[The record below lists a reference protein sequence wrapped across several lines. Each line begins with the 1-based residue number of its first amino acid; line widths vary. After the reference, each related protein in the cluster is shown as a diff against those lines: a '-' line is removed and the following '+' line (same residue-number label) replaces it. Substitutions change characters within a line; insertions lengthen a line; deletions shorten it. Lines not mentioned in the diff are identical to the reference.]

1 MISFICNN
9 ENITTSL
16 SSGLNVL
23 SWLRE
28 KQGLKGTKEGC
39 REGDCGAC
47 TVILGKPSDDGLIY
61 SAVASCLLPIGEIHG
76 NHLVT
81 IEGLEQENELTPFQ
95 LAFYNEAASQCGF
108 CTPGMLM
115 SLTGFLLSSS
125 EITES
130 GALESLDGNICRC
143 TGYVAVKRA
152 VTRALKEIPENY
164 STKPRIEM
172 LIEHKHIPEYF
183 RNIQVRLADI
193 PEAPIKNTGTIIAGG
208 TDIYVR
214 SSDKLANQ
222 NPSFLSNSTRK
233 LNCIHKEKDQVRI
246 GATVTFKQLRE
257 SLVISDLFPQLKK
270 FLAKVSS
277 SQIRQRATVGGN
289 IVNASPIADMA
300 IIFLALNA
308 DVTVNGRVIPLEK
321 FYLGYKKLDMQP
333 GEILTE
339 VSFPLPRPGSILSS
353 LKVSKRDYLDIA
365 SVNSSFLFELNEGK
379 IVYARGATGGV
390 APVPFLLK
398 NTSEFLTDK
407 VLSEELI
414 QNAVRIA
421 SEEIAPISDVR
432 GSKEY
437 KTELLKA
444 QIEAHLTRGIKHETL

>member
-9 ENITTSL
+9 ENITTCL

-28 KQGLKGTKEGC
+28 EHGLKGTKEGC

-47 TVILGKPSDDGLIY
+47 TVILGKPSDNGMLY
-61 SAVASCLLPIGEIHG
+61 SAVASCLLPIGEMHG

-81 IEGLEQENELTPFQ
+81 IEGLNLEKENKLTPFQ
-95 LAFYNEAASQCGF
+95 LAFYNKAASQCGF

-115 SLTGFLLSSS
+115 SLTGFLLGSS
-125 EITES
+125 EITEH
-130 GALESLDGNICRC
+130 GAIESLDGNICRC

-152 VTRALKEIPENY
+152 VTEALKKIPENY

-172 LIEHKHIPEYF
+172 LIKHEYIPEYF
-183 RNIQVRLADI
+183 SNIQARLARI
-193 PEAPIKNTGTIIAGG
+193 PEADIKNTGTIIAGG

-222 NPSFLSNSTRK
+222 NPSFLSTSSDK
-233 LNCIHKEKDQVRI
+233 LNYIYKETNRIKI
-246 GATVTFKQLRE
+246 GATVTFNQLRE
-257 SLVISDLFPQLKK
+257 SFIISDLLPQLKE

-277 SQIRQRATVGGN
+277 TQIRQRATVGGN

-339 VSFPLPRPGSILSS
+339 ISFPKPPPGSILSS

-379 IVYARGATGGV
+379 IVYARGAAGGV
-390 APVPFLLK
+390 APVPLLLK
-398 NTSEFLTDK
+398 NTSTFLTDK
-407 VLSEELI
+407 ILSEELI
-414 QNAVRIA
+414 QNACRIA
-421 SEEIAPISDVR
+421 SEEISPISDVR

-437 KTELLKA
+437 KIELLGA
-444 QIEAHLTRGIKHETL
+444 QIKAHLTRGIKL